1 MFLLRVIYRLVYISY
16 VSFVLLSKKIN
27 TGVIF
32 LYLCPS
38 VYKTSSGEVFLH
50 LLSLCLKKNI
60 LSSSNPLGLQPL
72 PLYFPCGKHM
82 GRKDY
87 FLSVGHSTKKSI
99 APVWLLRHM
108 VGQCSPLYIYAV

>member
-72 PLYFPCGKHM
+72 PLYFLCVKHR
-82 GRKDY
+82 GRKGY
-87 FLSVGHSTKKSI
+87 HARGFYREVKIRAEHGFRG
-99 APVWLLRHM
+99 VRY
-108 VGQCSPLYIYAV
+108 PLT

>member
-38 VYKTSSGEVFLH
+38 VYKTSSGVVSFSAPASVSEIGEVRAA
-50 LLSLCLKKNI
+50 
-60 LSSSNPLGLQPL
+60 
-72 PLYFPCGKHM
+72 
-82 GRKDY
+82 GR
-87 FLSVGHSTKKSI
+87 G
-99 APVWLLRHM
+99 
-108 VGQCSPLYIYAV
+108 